1 MNKEQFTAWVQ
12 AVKAGRAK
20 EKRTKEADAHI
31 YENVC
36 KVRERRTPKYM
47 KGR

>member
-1 MNKEQFTAWVQ
+1 MTKEQFTAWVA
-12 AVKAGRAK
+12 AVKEGRAK
-20 EKRTKEADAHI
+20 AKRTKEADAHI

-36 KVRERRTPKYM
+36 RVRERRPKYM